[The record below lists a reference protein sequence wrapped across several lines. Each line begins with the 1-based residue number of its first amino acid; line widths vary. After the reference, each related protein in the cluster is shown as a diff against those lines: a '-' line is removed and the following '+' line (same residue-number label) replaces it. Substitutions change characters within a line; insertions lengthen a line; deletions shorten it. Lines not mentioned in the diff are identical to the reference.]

1 MLQLSVGD
9 VWQLAAEISTHL
21 EKLTVEIGIDKIQG
35 VVNPTVKALELLE
48 KLADE
53 RSRLLEEKL
62 TADKLIQS
70 LRSQTEAQKSQ
81 SSETIEASKSR
92 HDSEIQGYMDE
103 KLNTKNSEIL
113 RLQKIIAEHK
123 INESNHQTELSKQR
137 QMLISQE
144 RKVTELSDELRIKAH
159 IRQRFLKG
167 LECAIRELEND
178 CDTLENE
185 ANRLLSINKDLR
197 SNMLNGNGKIS
208 DELGLS
214 RSSASDHDHVTDQS
228 FAAEIEESENETSNL
243 ERPGPEGEEVTE
255 PEKSDIDWTNEP
267 QKITRNK
274 SELSERDRPRY
285 TLYELEEVLNEKNK
299 FKERCFVLE
308 EKLREVTGDD
318 TITWEGLS
326 INDLET
332 VETSTGT
339 RLRSASNT
347 MALEPPADGQS
358 EGTIRKLMTKLF
370 RSPSQYRSIN
380 PEHGGYVRSEAI
392 DDEIST

>member
-1 MLQLSVGD
+1 
-9 VWQLAAEISTHL
+9 
-21 EKLTVEIGIDKIQG
+21 
-35 VVNPTVKALELLE
+35 
-48 KLADE
+48 
-53 RSRLLEEKL
+53 
-62 TADKLIQS
+62 
-70 LRSQTEAQKSQ
+70 
-81 SSETIEASKSR
+81 
-92 HDSEIQGYMDE
+92 
-103 KLNTKNSEIL
+103 
-113 RLQKIIAEHK
+113 
-123 INESNHQTELSKQR
+123 
-137 QMLISQE
+137 MLISQE
-144 RKVTELSDELRIKAH
+144 RKVTELSDELRIK
-159 IRQRFLKG
+159 
-167 LECAIRELEND
+167 ECAIRELEND

-326 INDLET
+326 
-332 VETSTGT
+332 
-339 RLRSASNT
+339 
-347 MALEPPADGQS
+347 
-358 EGTIRKLMTKLF
+358 
-370 RSPSQYRSIN
+370 
-380 PEHGGYVRSEAI
+380 
-392 DDEIST
+392 